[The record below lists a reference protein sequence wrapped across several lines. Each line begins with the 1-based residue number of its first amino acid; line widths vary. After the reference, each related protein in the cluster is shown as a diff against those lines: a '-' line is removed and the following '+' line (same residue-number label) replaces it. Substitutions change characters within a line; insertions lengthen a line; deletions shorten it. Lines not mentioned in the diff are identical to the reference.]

1 MKKWNTPVVE
11 ELSINETAHNWTG
24 IYRDGGY
31 IGDGEISGHLS
42 WTKPEEKPEEK
53 PVDPEEKLS

>member
-1 MKKWNTPVVE
+1 MSKKNWVKPGFVS
-11 ELSINETAHNWTG
+11 LDIKETSHNWIG

-42 WTKPEEKPEEK
+42 WTKEEKEEEK
-53 PVDPEEKLS
+53 TEDKLS